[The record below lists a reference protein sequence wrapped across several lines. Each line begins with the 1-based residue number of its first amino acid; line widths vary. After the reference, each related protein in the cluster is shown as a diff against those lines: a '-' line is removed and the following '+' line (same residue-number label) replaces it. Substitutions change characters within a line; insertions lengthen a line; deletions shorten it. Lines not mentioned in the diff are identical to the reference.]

1 LHSDGA
7 IFMTF
12 NSTLV
17 SPRPQAERASKPV
30 ISIGVWLM
38 FVFGLNWWAF
48 GFSAFIILTGVRL
61 VLKGSDTFLSTRPA
75 QRIDERQRYL
85 RSRSLYMPEDRR
97 ARRRRERQRVTSL
110 PLPQTSR

>member
-1 LHSDGA
+1 
-7 IFMTF
+7 
-12 NSTLV
+12 
-17 SPRPQAERASKPV
+17 
-30 ISIGVWLM
+30 M

-85 RSRSLYMPEDRR
+85 RSRSLYCQKIGVHADVVS
-97 ARRRRERQRVTSL
+97 ACA
-110 PLPQTSR
+110 

>member
-1 LHSDGA
+1 
-7 IFMTF
+7 MTF

-48 GFSAFIILTGVRL
+48 GFSVFFILTGVPL
-61 VLKGSDTFLSTRPA
+61 V
-75 QRIDERQRYL
+75 
-85 RSRSLYMPEDRR
+85 
-97 ARRRRERQRVTSL
+97 
-110 PLPQTSR
+110 

>member
-1 LHSDGA
+1 
-7 IFMTF
+7 MTF